1 MTFDLPSLRAAY
13 ANGASP
19 ESVITTV
26 YERIAAWNDPAV
38 FIHLRPL
45 AEVLAEAQ
53 RLGTGPR
60 DLPLFGVP
68 FAIKDNI
75 DLANCP
81 TTAGCPSYAYLP
93 ERSATVVQRL
103 QAAGAIVIG
112 KTNLDQFAT
121 GLVGTRS
128 PYGTP
133 RNPFSNAHVP
143 GGSSAGSACAVAAG
157 LVTFALGTDTAGSG
171 RVPAAFQNIVGLKP
185 TRGWLSTR
193 GVVPAARTC
202 DCVSVFA
209 LSVADATV
217 IAEIAG
223 AFDAEDPYSRPL
235 PSVPTNPAPRIGV
248 LSTDQ
253 QDFDHPEDA
262 QCYVDTISR
271 LRKLGYEVRTIDAAP
286 LTAAASL
293 LYGGAFVAERTHA
306 VGYFLNPQPSDAD
319 PQVATIILGGQTA
332 TAVALVADQHRLRG
346 YARAAEAL
354 WGEVDALCLP
364 TTPGIATCAEVAA
377 EPLARNKRL
386 GTYTNWMN
394 LLDCCGLAL
403 PAGFRRDGLPVGV
416 TLAAP
421 AGHDRLLARIGE
433 RLHHALGG
441 TCGATTLR
449 VPPPTLTD
457 DDARLRLVVVGAHL
471 SGQPLNAQL
480 LALGATL
487 ECTTTTAPVYRL
499 YALTGTTPPKPG
511 LLRVANDGAAITCEI
526 WRLEPAAFAC
536 FVAAIPAPLAIGRIA
551 LANGDEASG
560 FLCEAFATA
569 GARDITASGGWRAWL
584 NRTATASD

>member
-1 MTFDLPSLRAAY
+1 MTCDLLSLRAAY
-13 ANGASP
+13 AQGATP
-19 ESVITTV
+19 ESVITAV
-26 YERIAAWNDPAV
+26 YDRIAAWNDPAL

-45 AEVLAEAQ
+45 AEVVAEAR
-53 RLGTGPR
+53 RLVDVSR

-68 FAIKDNI
+68 YVIKDNI
-75 DLANCP
+75 DLAGCP
-81 TTAGCPSYAYLP
+81 TTAGCPSFRYIP
-93 ERSATVVQRL
+93 ERSATVVERL
-103 QAAGAIVIG
+103 RAAGAIVIG

-128 PYGTP
+128 PYGIP
-133 RNPFSNAHVP
+133 RNPFSRAHVP
-143 GGSSAGSACAVAAG
+143 GGSSSGSACAVAAG

-171 RVPAAFQNIVGLKP
+171 RVPAAFQNIIGLKP

-209 LSVADATV
+209 LSVTDATT
-217 IAEIAG
+217 IAAVAG
-223 AFDAEDPYSRPL
+223 GFDADDPYSRPL
-235 PSVPTNPAPRIGV
+235 PSVPTKPAPRIGV
-248 LSTDQ
+248 LSADQ

-262 QCYVDTISR
+262 QRYTDTLRR
-271 LRKLGYEVRTIDAAP
+271 LRDLGYDVRTIDASP

-293 LYGGAFVAERTHA
+293 LYGGAFVAERAHA
-306 VGYFLNPQPSDAD
+306 VGSFLASQSSDAD
-319 PQVATIILGGQTA
+319 PQVRTIILGGQT
-332 TAVALVADQHRLRG
+332 TNAVALVADQHHLRG
-346 YARAAEAL
+346 YARAAETL
-354 WGEVDALCLP
+354 WSEVDALCLP
-364 TTPGIATCAEVAA
+364 TTPGIATLAEVAA

-403 PAGFRRDGLPVGV
+403 PAGFRSDGMPVGV

-449 VPPPTLTD
+449 VPAPALTD

-487 ECTTTTAPVYRL
+487 ECATTTAPCYRL
-499 YALTGTTPPKPG
+499 YALPGTRPPKPG
-511 LLRVANDGAAITCEI
+511 LLRVAYDGAAIACEI
-526 WRLEPAAFAC
+526 WRLEAAAFAC

-551 LANGDEASG
+551 LADGDEASG
-560 FLCEAFATA
+560 FLCEAFATTDA
-569 GARDITASGGWRAWL
+569 LDITASGGWRAWL
-584 NRTATASD
+584 NRTAVASD